1 MCINRGLENRLDELT
16 RPVEEK
22 TLSPS
27 MHPQRLRE
35 YVLMLVV
42 LPRTG
47 SCSSFDLTLTWT
59 TREGDGI
66 RMEGRDSLGRWR

>member
-47 SCSSFDLTLTWT
+47 SCSSFDLTLT
-59 TREGDGI
+59 
-66 RMEGRDSLGRWR
+66 